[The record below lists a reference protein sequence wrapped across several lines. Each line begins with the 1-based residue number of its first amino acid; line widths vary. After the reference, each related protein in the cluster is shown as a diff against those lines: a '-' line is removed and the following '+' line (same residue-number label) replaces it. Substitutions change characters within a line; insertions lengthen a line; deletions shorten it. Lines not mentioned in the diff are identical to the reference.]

1 MGPGGIPG
9 PPPPRCPPG
18 QSLHPGG
25 MGPPGPSQ
33 PPSKNLGLRR
43 ACSCT
48 GRGGCPNV
56 CGGRPPWPRLRPPWP
71 WLRPP
76 WPRLRPTGQ
85 WKQEP
90 GLRAGI
96 GTAPASGPG
105 RGGSSGQAPGSPRG
119 AYARLGRHWT
129 PPGWLCGRVCS
140 EAGQA
145 LGATRCCCCRAGDRG
160 LPVFARRAG
169 GGGGGAAH
177 LLDFQALP
185 AGRYS
190 ETVLVGVAHRGTQV
204 PAPPCALSLPVLPP
218 QPAQGLPHRH
228 RCPPALTLMVGENS
242 ASAQPVASSAAG
254 WAGRRPARH
263 RGSTLAAHAHSECE
277 WRPVT
282 PPLGLDSSGPLS
294 RRWGN

>member
-169 GGGGGAAH
+169 GGGGGGGAPVG
-177 LLDFQALP
+177 FPGTSCWALFGNRP
-185 AGRYS
+185 GGRGPQGHAGPCPTLRS
-190 ETVLVGVAHRGTQV
+190 EPPR
-204 PAPPCALSLPVLPP
+204 APPTASTGAPP
-218 QPAQGLPHRH
+218 QAPV
-228 RCPPALTLMVGENS
+228 PPSTHTD
-242 ASAQPVASSAAG
+242 
-254 WAGRRPARH
+254 GR
-263 RGSTLAAHAHSECE
+263 
-277 WRPVT
+277 
-282 PPLGLDSSGPLS
+282 
-294 RRWGN
+294 